1 MRPASGKIAAAQA
14 AELAR
19 SRLSGIS
26 HATKK
31 RRVRRAAIAAEAI
44 WRRWHLGVR
53 QWKLKHVRWFIEF
66 HLREMSPNARY
77 QYWLVVRDLVSI
89 LDHAHWIPL
98 LKGSWTCPDQ
108 SKS

>member
-31 RRVRRAAIAAEAI
+31 RRVRRAAIAAEAPKYRLLVRLPL
-44 WRRWHLGVR
+44 WRITLFANRD
-53 QWKLKHVRWFIEF
+53 I
-66 HLREMSPNARY
+66 
-77 QYWLVVRDLVSI
+77 VVDL
-89 LDHAHWIPL
+89 
-98 LKGSWTCPDQ
+98 
-108 SKS
+108 